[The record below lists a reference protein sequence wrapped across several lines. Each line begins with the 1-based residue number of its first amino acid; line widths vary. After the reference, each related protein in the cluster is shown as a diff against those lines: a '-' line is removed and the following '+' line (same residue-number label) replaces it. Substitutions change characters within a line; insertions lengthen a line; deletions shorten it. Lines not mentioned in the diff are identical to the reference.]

1 MQVPRHSELDT
12 FVTFLHAGWCTSL
25 SRSNACATVCNNV
38 VWKQV
43 GQHSNSKAEPLAT
56 KLCFAERK
64 HVRAVQVSWQLVKR
78 FWHHHAQWREG
89 LVESDLC
96 KFRTTRL
103 GCQRLVLCD
112 ALPVRRRVDA
122 TRPHGLAKCAQRQ
135 TKPIALVHRA
145 TRRTPRTRVVWSQ
158 ALSQRPSNIC

>member
-1 MQVPRHSELDT
+1 MH
-12 FVTFLHAGWCTSL
+12 
-25 SRSNACATVCNNV
+25 
-38 VWKQV
+38 
-43 GQHSNSKAEPLAT
+43 
-56 KLCFAERK
+56 
-64 HVRAVQVSWQLVKR
+64 
-78 FWHHHAQWREG
+78 WREG
-89 LVESDLC
+89 LVESDLR

-122 TRPHGLAKCAQRQ
+122 TRTHGLAKCAQRQ

-158 ALSQRPSNIC
+158 ALEKNVDVTFLPFIFFLRHSKNTALLPHN